1 MLTWCLTPNVI
12 RQFSECLLH
21 LCALQVLQAELE
33 SEKEAAVQQR
43 MAAHADLTNLKAKLA
58 TQDSEV
64 ASMRNELDLAAREA
78 QELNTKQVEL
88 VSQVWC

>member
-1 MLTWCLTPNVI
+1 
-12 RQFSECLLH
+12 
-21 LCALQVLQAELE
+21 
-33 SEKEAAVQQR
+33 
-43 MAAHADLTNLKAKLA
+43 MAAQADLTSLKAKLA

>member
-1 MLTWCLTPNVI
+1 
-12 RQFSECLLH
+12 
-21 LCALQVLQAELE
+21 
-33 SEKEAAVQQR
+33 

-88 VSQVWC
+88 VSQVRYPIILDIDLCDVCSQQCLEGLDTQAVAHCLSSYDMLGVITH